1 MSTKKNWTGQEK
13 VLRRFLT
20 KKKGE
25 SRINQGDSLKEA
37 DIGTI
42 FEFAQQK

>member
-1 MSTKKNWTGQEK
+1 MSEIDRKNGSSTVSDKE
-13 VLRRFLT
+13 
-20 KKKGE
+20 KGE